1 MDFKTTPFCLVTAK
15 KIQDGLL
22 QGAIKTMDGKDVRI
36 LDYRIKSERPMIA
49 AAVQYQHGEEV
60 LCYSEQGI
68 ERTKNYVSNNLD
80 LMLEVPYDYTEY
92 DGFLPKQY
100 QSCMVKMYNTYT
112 KLHSWTIAVC
122 ATLNNGE
129 PTFFQTYE
137 SEKDYYTCVADEVL
151 PLNDITLKLYG
162 TTKSYEQLF
171 V

>member
-22 QGAIKTMDGKDVRI
+22 QGAISTKDGKIARI
-36 LDYRIKSERPMIA
+36 IDFNLVSSYKL
-49 AAVQYQHGEEV
+49 AVAVSFPNEEKV
-60 LCYSEQGI
+60 LLYNEYGTCQNSTPE
-68 ERTKNYVSNNLD
+68 ETSLNLV
-80 LMLEVPYDYTEY
+80 LEVPYDYTEY
-92 DGFLPKQY
+92 DGFLPKQH
-100 QSCMVKMYNTYT
+100 QACMVKMYNTYT

-122 ATLNNGE
+122 AKLNNGE

-137 SEKDYYTCVADEVL
+137 SKKDYYTCVADEIL